1 MIFELIL
8 IFRSVFFRTYSE
20 QADLEEPRTNIR
32 KRYNQINLAC
42 IPPKELTENFRM
54 GTYSKLDLDGLIF
67 PGERVSGGKEPDIL
81 IGRILMSLTNSYLSG
96 MGRAS
101 AAETPKFKDSSVPLR
116 HNESGVIEDV
126 MISQNQDGAQLIK
139 VRTRSVRTPQIG
151 DKFASRH
158 GQKGTIGMTYRA
170 EDLPFNIEGFSP
182 DLIINPHAIPSR
194 MTIGHLIECLASKV
208 GSLKGSI
215 ADATIF
221 SDVTVEDISYELHSL
236 GYQKHG
242 NESMFNPFT
251 GRMVKS
257 KIFLGPTFYQRLK
270 HMVEDKIHARPRG
283 KLQNLNQQPTEGRSR
298 DGGLRFG
305 EMERDC
311 IISHGAAKFL
321 KERLFEVS
329 DFYRVFVCRK
339 CGFMAIPI
347 FRNNTFRCDICS
359 KGEPG
364 SNTDIVQ
371 VNIPYAA
378 KLLMQELT
386 AMQISIKF
394 KTSVL

>member
-1 MIFELIL
+1 MIL

-170 EDLPFNIEGFSP
+170 EDLPFNIEGYF
-182 DLIINPHAIPSR
+182 
-194 MTIGHLIECLASKV
+194 
-208 GSLKGSI
+208 
-215 ADATIF
+215 F
-221 SDVTVEDISYELHSL
+221 
-236 GYQKHG
+236 
-242 NESMFNPFT
+242 
-251 GRMVKS
+251 
-257 KIFLGPTFYQRLK
+257 
-270 HMVEDKIHARPRG
+270 
-283 KLQNLNQQPTEGRSR
+283 
-298 DGGLRFG
+298 
-305 EMERDC
+305 
-311 IISHGAAKFL
+311 
-321 KERLFEVS
+321 
-329 DFYRVFVCRK
+329 
-339 CGFMAIPI
+339 
-347 FRNNTFRCDICS
+347 
-359 KGEPG
+359 
-364 SNTDIVQ
+364 
-371 VNIPYAA
+371 
-378 KLLMQELT
+378 
-386 AMQISIKF
+386 
-394 KTSVL
+394 